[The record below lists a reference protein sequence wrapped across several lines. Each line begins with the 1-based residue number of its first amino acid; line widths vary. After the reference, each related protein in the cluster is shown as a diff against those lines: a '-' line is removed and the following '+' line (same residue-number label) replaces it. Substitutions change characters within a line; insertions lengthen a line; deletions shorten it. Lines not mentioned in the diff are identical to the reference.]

1 MFTINIYLKFALIAF
16 FLGGGVVLSVLFGFW
31 YAFVLLLIGITLL
44 VSYIML
50 GTIQSAAQMLQVS
63 DFDGAEKR
71 LALTLTPKLL
81 YVTNR
86 AFYYIIKG
94 SIALNNK
101 DNNLAEELFNTA
113 LALKLPTDNE
123 KAMILLQLANINAVK
138 NKWTAA
144 KQYFKDAKKLKVSEG
159 AIKEQMNQFEKAL
172 NNRGQQK
179 AMMGRGGK
187 GGQAMVPGGKRRR
200 PKMR

>member
-1 MFTINIYLKFALIAF
+1 MFTINIYLKFALIAL
-16 FLGGGVVLSVLFGFW
+16 FLGGGVVLSFLFGFW
-31 YAFVLLLIGITLL
+31 YAFVLLLIGLTLL

-50 GTIQSAAQMLQVS
+50 GTVQSAAQMLQVS
-63 DFDGAEKR
+63 DFAGAEKR
-71 LALTLTPKLL
+71 LGLTLTPKLL

-86 AFYYIIKG
+86 AFFYIIKG

-101 DNNLAEELFNTA
+101 DNNLAEDLFNTA

-144 KQYFKDAKKLKVSEG
+144 KQYYKDAKKLKVTEG
-159 AIKEQMNQFEKAL
+159 PIKEQIVQFEKAL

-187 GGQAMVPGGKRRR
+187 GSQAMMPGGKRRR

>member
-1 MFTINIYLKFALIAF
+1 MFTINIYLKFALILL
-16 FLGGGVVLSVLFGFW
+16 FLGGGVLLSFLFGFW
-31 YAFVLLLIGITLL
+31 YAFVLLLIGLTLF
-44 VSYIML
+44 VSYVML
-50 GTIQSAAQMLQVS
+50 GTVQSAAQMLQVS
-63 DFDGAEKR
+63 DFTGAEKR
-71 LALTLTPKLL
+71 LGLTLTPKLL

-86 AFYYIIKG
+86 AFYFIIKG

-113 LALKLPTDNE
+113 LALKLPTENE

-138 NKWTAA
+138 NKWTVA
-144 KQYFKDAKKLKVSEG
+144 KQYFKDAKKLKITEG
-159 AIKEQMNQFEKAL
+159 PIKDQLIQFEKAL

-179 AMMGRGGK
+179 AMMGRGK
-187 GGQAMVPGGKRRR
+187 SAQAMVPGGKRRR